1 MQEKIFNLTDI
12 LTAIKNK
19 WKTITIIVLLALI
32 TATITLFIIPK
43 KYKAQCVSIV
53 QNPLMADKA
62 KLFNNNIQNLY
73 SILGNGDDLDVVY
86 NLSKLD
92 IVYYQLVDEFNLIN
106 YYNVEG
112 KTLDIKRR
120 KALLALQEDL
130 KITKSETNLLKVIA
144 YATDAS
150 FAAKLANRATALIQ
164 FLQEEVWKKS
174 YELIHDHLIVSID
187 KMEKQIITISDTLR
201 STQTTDDKKLL
212 LLNKR
217 QTLLD
222 EIQKYRK
229 EAIEFQL
236 MIETV
241 PPALFVIDKSSPSTN
256 IVKPDKLLT
265 LITVFF
271 IALFFAVIL
280 ALIIERKKTNA

>member
-1 MQEKIFNLTDI
+1 MQEKNFNLIDI

-19 WKTITIIVLLALI
+19 WKTIIIIVLLALI
-32 TATITLFIIPK
+32 TATITLFIVPK

-112 KTLDIKRR
+112 KTIDIKRR

-130 KITKSETNLLKVIA
+130 KITKSETNLLKVVA

-164 FLQEEVWKKS
+164 FLQEEIWKKS

>member
-1 MQEKIFNLTDI
+1 MQEKNFNLTDI

-32 TATITLFIIPK
+32 TATITLFIVPK

>member
-12 LTAIKNK
+12 LAAIKNK
-19 WKTITIIVLLALI
+19 WKTITIIVLLALA

-62 KLFNNNIQNLY
+62 KLFNSNIQNLY

-92 IVYYQLVDEFNLIN
+92 IIYYQLVDEFNLIN
-106 YYNVEG
+106 YYNIEG
-112 KTLDIKRR
+112 KTLEIKRR
-120 KALLALQEDL
+120 KALLALQDDL
-130 KITKSETNLLKVIA
+130 KITKSEINLLKVVV
-144 YATDAS
+144 YATDAA
-150 FAAKLANRATALIQ
+150 FAAKLANRTTALIQ
-164 FLQEEVWKKS
+164 YLQEDVWKKN
-174 YELIHDHLIVSID
+174 YELIHDHLIISID

-201 STQTTDDKKLL
+201 STQTSDDNKLL

-229 EAIEFQL
+229 EALESQL

-241 PPALFVIDKSSPSTN
+241 PPALLIIDKSIPSTN
-256 IVKPDKLLT
+256 VVKPDKLLT

-271 IALFFAVIL
+271 IALVFAILL

>member
-1 MQEKIFNLTDI
+1 MQEKNFNLIDI

-19 WKTITIIVLLALI
+19 WKTIIIIVLLALI
-32 TATITLFIIPK
+32 TATITLFIVPK

-112 KTLDIKRR
+112 KTIDIKRR

-130 KITKSETNLLKVIA
+130 KITKSETNLLKVVA

-271 IALFFAVIL
+271 IALIFAVLL
-280 ALIIERKKTNA
+280 ALILERKKTNA

>member
-1 MQEKIFNLTDI
+1 MQEKNFNLIDI

-19 WKTITIIVLLALI
+19 WKTIIIIVLLALI
-32 TATITLFIIPK
+32 TATITLFIVPK

-130 KITKSETNLLKVIA
+130 KITKSETNLLKVVA

-164 FLQEEVWKKS
+164 FLQEEIWKKS